1 CAVSRCALTRVR
13 ISRGVDENRKG
24 LDLAVFIV
32 AGREDNDGQLLRGRL
47 RAQETAQGESVNAGH
62 FDIEHDE
69 IAMLFVQQA
78 ESLGRVRRD
87 ENAMSRA
94 LENLA
99 QTTTHARFVIND
111 EQRGGRSDVAG
122 RS

>member
-1 CAVSRCALTRVR
+1 
-13 ISRGVDENRKG
+13 
-24 LDLAVFIV
+24 
-32 AGREDNDGQLLRGRL
+32 
-47 RAQETAQGESVNAGH
+47 
-62 FDIEHDE
+62 
-69 IAMLFVQQA
+69 MLFVQQA
-78 ESLGRVRRD
+78 ESFGRVRRD

-122 RS
+122 RSRHSSKAKGKRLKAKLPDVKISLV